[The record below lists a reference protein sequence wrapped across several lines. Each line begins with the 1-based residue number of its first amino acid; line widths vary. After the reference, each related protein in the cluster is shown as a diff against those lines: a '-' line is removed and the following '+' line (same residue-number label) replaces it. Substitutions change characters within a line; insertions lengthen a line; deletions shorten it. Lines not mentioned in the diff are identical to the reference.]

1 MGDSN
6 ITLLP
11 IGTVVKV
18 KDFKKLLMIYGR
30 NQIQTK
36 TNNLFDYIAV
46 PYPEGN
52 ISEQFNVFINRNR
65 IEEVVYQ
72 GFESPQEVAMREKV
86 ELEIEKLKRNNENVT
101 NK

>member
-1 MGDSN
+1 MADTSIN
-6 ITLLP
+6 LLP

-18 KDFKKLLMIYGR
+18 KDFRKLLMIYGR

-36 TNNLFDYIAV
+36 TNTLFDYIAV

-52 ISEQFNVFINRNR
+52 LSEQFNVFLNRNR
-65 IEEVVYQ
+65 IEEVVHH

-86 ELEIEKLKRNNENVT
+86 ELEIKKLKRNNKNVT